1 MLVRAQ
7 AHITLTYI
15 YREFRYTFRTVIK
28 YVMLEDLVIHLD
40 YYDLWGP

>member
-1 MLVRAQ
+1 MLVRAR
-7 AHITLTYI
+7 TLPSTI
-15 YREFRYTFRTVIK
+15 SREFRYTFRTVIK